1 MRQYLVKSNCSFR
14 FRATPKNFFVEELPN
29 KEFLERGDYL
39 VLKIQ
44 KQGLSTWELVEFFKN
59 ELLIDEIGYAGL
71 KDKNATTIQ
80 YISIPKR
87 YYKKIKRFKHPKIK
101 ILQTYLHNRPL
112 QMSELTGNRF
122 VVHLQTISN
131 IRVGQI
137 QQTLEL
143 IAAIGMPNYFGYQR
157 FGKDGLQQ
165 AKAFLNGERVVRSK
179 RMQKFLLFIL
189 QSDLFN
195 RWLQRR
201 VSISKNGFELLQG
214 DVYRTKEDRY
224 IRPKKIPQKA
234 YEKREIAVTGLLPGK
249 HVIRS
254 FGKAREIEKLFDEP
268 LPLKGDRRDAIVY
281 PVINDLTMKHKELI
295 LDFALP
301 KGSYATILLENLAGK
316 EMNHKGF
323 V

>member
-1 MRQYLVKSNCSFR
+1 MRQYLVKSNFSFR
-14 FRATPKNFFVEELPN
+14 FRSTPESFFVEELPS
-29 KEFLERGDYL
+29 KEFLERGNYL

-44 KQGLSTWELVEFFKN
+44 KQGLSTWELVEFFKK

-87 YYKKIKRFKHPKIK
+87 YYKKVKRLKHPKIE
-101 ILQTYLHNRPL
+101 ILKSFLHNRPIKMGDL
-112 QMSELTGNRF
+112 QGNRF
-122 VVHLQTISN
+122 TIKLQNFPKSKKDELEK
-131 IRVGQI
+131 
-137 QQTLEL
+137 TLSL
-143 IAAIGMPNYFGYQR
+143 IAKIGMPNYFGYQR

-165 AKAFLNGERVVRSK
+165 AKAYLEGDLLVRSK
-179 RMQKFLLFIL
+179 KMQKFLLFIL

-201 VSISKNGFELLQG
+201 VSISMNGFELLQG
-214 DVYRTKEDRY
+214 DVYRTKENRY

-234 YEKREIAVTGLLPGK
+234 YENREIAVTGLLSGK

-254 FGKAREIEKLFDEP
+254 FGAARELEQLFDEP

-281 PVINDLTMKHKELI
+281 PVINDLTLSNKELI

-301 KGSYATILLENLAGK
+301 KGSYATILLENIAGK
-316 EMNHKGF
+316 ELNHKGF